1 MFHITPFDGL
11 CLLPA
16 CKKLPKQHVEKQI
29 FTVVFEGE
37 GKRWDEFV
45 EWYLAWLAEWYNY
58 AECNICRMTQRNK
71 SNWQVRPFFGAKQFA
86 KAAAFLLLGA
96 RLRWQSKSHEGLLV
110 SHCRLAFF
118 AQPQRFYLPLPLGLH
133 GSIDTTSRKA
143 AIKEKMFWKVTLP
156 SALSFLLKMFAQL
169 I

>member
-86 KAAAFLLLGA
+86 KAAAFLLLGT
-96 RLRWQSKSHEGLLV
+96 RPRWQSKSHEGLLDF
-110 SHCRLAFF
+110 SLSISLFRTATKILHAFTTWAAWQHWHYF
-118 AQPQRFYLPLPLGLH
+118 AKGCH
-133 GSIDTTSRKA
+133 
-143 AIKEKMFWKVTLP
+143 
-156 SALSFLLKMFAQL
+156 
-169 I
+169 